1 MTFNPLIHHRK
12 SIRLKDYDYSKEG
25 LYFITFCCQ
34 NRRHLFGEIISGKMM
49 LNDAGKIAEKCWL
62 EIPDH
67 FKNVILHDF
76 VIMPNHVHGIIE
88 FKNND
93 LKNDTVGANQNSPKH
108 VSCNDTETLQETYNV
123 SCNGA
128 NIDSPRRMPKS
139 PSKTIGSVIRGYK
152 IGVTKWMRQNTNV
165 TDVWQRNYYEHI
177 IRNDIAYCRISDY
190 IKNNPKKWDHDNF
203 FKK

>member
-93 LKNDTVGANQNSPKH
+93 LKYSTVGANQNSPEH
-108 VSCNDTETLQETYNV
+108 VSYDETETYNV
-123 SCNGA
+123 SSNRA
-128 NIDSPRRMPKS
+128 NVHSPRRMPKS

-165 TDVWQRNYYEHI
+165 KDVWQ
-177 IRNDIAYCRISDY
+177 
-190 IKNNPKKWDHDNF
+190 KMQTQKKVLQN
-203 FKK
+203 KLNEV